1 MIPGNPGGF
10 LKESPFSGL
19 FFRNP
24 ATGSSESDSVTPSV
38 RYLQFA
44 DQAFFTPK
52 QVNRKGAL

>member
-24 ATGSSESDSVTPSV
+24 ATGSSESDSVTLSV

-52 QVNRKGAL
+52 QVN